1 MTTVVEEVQARYA
14 KRIKARLAQPKIDM
28 ASARDGILDCYVSTY
43 FGGLKMGIS
52 GYLGIDASEEQVAHI
67 AQNLFRK
74 RLREHGSSFEN
85 PSVEALDRVK
95 QEVDEELH
103 FDELPAE
110 IQGLHAARAYGGSF
124 GGEFA
129 GAGSKLCT
137 GPGRTGCSRSGTD
150 FEACSCAPFG
160 TAAFHSAPFRC
171 STTCR
176 PSGGFPGGGVFHPK
190 HRGPCH
196 SEGDAGGGCTHD
208 APQEHFDRGRASR
221 CFGDLPQRTGG
232 LGARGGIH
240 GGSAGGPEQG
250 GAAHRRGRGLRL
262 KRTTPPSMG
271 RRRFSSL
278 SLKRRRRL

>member
-110 IQGLHAARAYGGSF
+110 IQGLHDQVCSLMLSKAEGQLEHTGDRSAVSSPAPARSSAPAPASAAPASAAPAAPVAAAPISRPAPAPRSAPPRSAPPRSAAPRPAAPRAVSPEAASSTRSTAAHAAPKATPAAVAPTMPRRSTSIEAGLRDALATYLS
-124 GGEFA
+124 ELADSVRA
-129 GAGSKLCT
+129 GASMEEVRAAQSKV
-137 GPGRTGCSRSGTD
+137 GRLIDVVAD
-150 FEACSCAPFG
+150 FG
-160 TAAFHSAPFRC
+160 
-171 STTCR
+171 
-176 PSGGFPGGGVFHPK
+176 
-190 HRGPCH
+190 
-196 SEGDAGGGCTHD
+196 
-208 APQEHFDRGRASR
+208 
-221 CFGDLPQRTGG
+221 
-232 LGARGGIH
+232 
-240 GGSAGGPEQG
+240 
-250 GAAHRRGRGLRL
+250 
-262 KRTTPPSMG
+262 
-271 RRRFSSL
+271 
-278 SLKRRRRL
+278 

>member
-110 IQGLHAARAYGGSF
+110 IQGLHDQVCSLMLSKAEGQLEHTGDRSAVSSPAPARSSAPAPAAAAPAPISRPAPAPRSAPPRSAPPRSAAPRPAAPRAVSPEAASSTRSTAAHAAPKATPAAVAPTMPRRSTSIEAGLRDALATYLS
-124 GGEFA
+124 ELADSVRA
-129 GAGSKLCT
+129 GASMEEVRAAQSKV
-137 GPGRTGCSRSGTD
+137 GRLIDVVAD
-150 FEACSCAPFG
+150 FG
-160 TAAFHSAPFRC
+160 
-171 STTCR
+171 
-176 PSGGFPGGGVFHPK
+176 
-190 HRGPCH
+190 
-196 SEGDAGGGCTHD
+196 
-208 APQEHFDRGRASR
+208 
-221 CFGDLPQRTGG
+221 
-232 LGARGGIH
+232 
-240 GGSAGGPEQG
+240 
-250 GAAHRRGRGLRL
+250 
-262 KRTTPPSMG
+262 
-271 RRRFSSL
+271 
-278 SLKRRRRL
+278 